1 MATETTPVTTVASK
15 LTSDL
20 AWLRTHIIMLVIVVG
35 LAWGGVYG
43 VESLIAKHDAAQ
55 EAKYSVI
62 LQAQTAQTTAIENKL
77 SSDETNWNQLAQQ
90 LTAQNTQLAQQVA
103 SRDAQITVLVNKI
116 NTMTVPQVAADLQPK
131 LHAGTATVAPNGVLL
146 DVNAA
151 RDVDEQLTKAD
162 AILADLSDVKA
173 QLANEVVLY
182 NNAAA
187 DAKETHT
194 ALAAEQKKNVDQIQ
208 ACTTEVNKI
217 KSDARKSKSKWAIFG
232 AIGGFILRSVLI
244 K

>member
-1 MATETTPVTTVASK
+1 MSDTPVTTTIASK
-15 LTSDL
+15 LTADL
-20 AWLRTHIIMLVIVVG
+20 AWLRTHLIMLVIVVG
-35 LAWGGVYG
+35 LAWGGIYG

-55 EAKYSVI
+55 EAKYSQV
-62 LQAQTAQTTAIENKL
+62 LQAQTAQTKAIEDKL
-77 SSDETNWNQLAQQ
+77 TSDEANWNQLAQQ

-116 NTMTVPQVAADLQPK
+116 QTMTVPQVAADLQPK

-151 RDVDEQLTKAD
+151 RDVDEQLAKAD
-162 AILADLSDVKA
+162 TVLADLTDVKQ

-182 NNAAA
+182 TNAAA

-194 ALAAEQKKNVDQIQ
+194 ALAAEQVKNAEQIK
-208 ACTTEVNKI
+208 ACATEVATVKAE
-217 KSDARKSKSKWAIFG
+217 ARKSKTKWAIFS
-232 AIGGFILRSVLI
+232 AIGGFVLRMVLI

>member
-1 MATETTPVTTVASK
+1 MTIFPYGYNKDRRNKIMATETTPVTTVASK

-20 AWLRTHIIMLVIVVG
+20 AWLKTHIIMLVIVVG

-116 NTMTVPQVAADLQPK
+116 NTMTVPQV
-131 LHAGTATVAPNGVLL
+131 
-146 DVNAA
+146 
-151 RDVDEQLTKAD
+151 
-162 AILADLSDVKA
+162 
-173 QLANEVVLY
+173 
-182 NNAAA
+182 
-187 DAKETHT
+187 
-194 ALAAEQKKNVDQIQ
+194 
-208 ACTTEVNKI
+208 
-217 KSDARKSKSKWAIFG
+217 
-232 AIGGFILRSVLI
+232 
-244 K
+244 